1 MGANDDDSTLSIG
14 KKISA
19 ITNGEVD
26 IIGSKIKFATKDSD
40 GNAGS
45 TFTMEQL
52 VNEIGDPVN
61 GIKLNADQ
69 IEFTTDGQ
77 PYATFKE
84 TVTNI
89 VNNVEIG
96 GSLTAAALKTATSSS
111 GTNTEISE
119 GTAVFK
125 DSTGANRVEIGIDK
139 NSGEMVLKF
148 YSNNTYLY
156 NLGPAGF
163 KKV

>member
-69 IEFTTDGQ
+69 IEFATTDGQ

-89 VNNVEIG
+89 VNDVEIG
-96 GSLTAAALKTATSSS
+96 GNLTANSLKTATSSS

-125 DSTGANRVEIGIDK
+125 DSTGDNRVEIGIE
-139 NSGEMVLKF
+139 GGQMVLKF
-148 YSNNTYLY
+148 YSNGTCLY